1 MHSQQIIM
9 NRAAGVDSSMECY
22 DSLSD
27 AATGGVEMF
36 TLGCKVP
43 YTVPV
48 SYSMNIYEV
57 LVQ

>member
-1 MHSQQIIM
+1 M